1 MKIKILLFVLAL
13 AVAAFAVKL
22 YLDNSKEPDIRTQK
36 PSSFNKQY
44 TLEDLNNLTHTE
56 NFLHSAIKHIFLGSI
71 NSDGE
76 AEGYHYDNIKNIN
89 SNIIPGT
96 KETPNSYGVYK
107 AKAIINGQK
116 KSDNDGYSTFF
127 PNNMS
132 PQAVIDAI
140 NTAYNNRHKVKGS
153 TYIGTASNG
162 MQIEMYLTNQNKII
176 SAFPIY

>member
-1 MKIKILLFVLAL
+1 MKIKILLVVLAL
-13 AVAAFAVKL
+13 IVAAFAVKIF
-22 YLDNSKEPDIRTQK
+22 LDNSKEPDIRTEK

-44 TLEDLNNLTHTE
+44 TLQDLNNLTNTD

-71 NSDGE
+71 NSKGE

-96 KETPNSYGVYK
+96 KKAPNAYGVYE

-127 PNNMS
+127 PNSMS
-132 PQAVIDAI
+132 PQAVVNAI
-140 NTAYNNRHKVKGS
+140 NTAYNNRHHVNGS
-153 TYIGTASNG
+153 TYVGQASNG
-162 MQIEMYLTNQNKII
+162 MQIEMYLTDDNKII
-176 SAFPIY
+176 SAFPVY